1 MKNWTVADNHL
12 AYCDD
17 YGVLHHPSASE
28 IMNCMQ
34 GEGIPPVAC
43 SEGELSFSRLCA
55 SIECSFVFE
64 SDRKYIA
71 FRVFAVRSGKTVP
84 VDFLNGKTVD
94 HVIISG
100 RWMYLGDG
108 SRLLNEM
115 LEKVS
120 VRDDGK
126 TDFDSY
132 LTLSRELRS
141 CEIIEFSD
149 FITPEDILNLSQEKP
164 QVPDNLNAALFPY
177 QKEGFE
183 WMVRTLSV
191 AHGFLLG
198 DEMGLGKTLQI
209 ITLLLYHER
218 KADIHAL
225 IVAPVSLLVNW
236 AREISRFAPSLT
248 FRIHS
253 GGMRTGLYSDLFD
266 VNVIITSYGTAVK
279 DLSMLKMSEWDFL
292 ILDEG
297 QNIRNPN
304 SERAVQIK
312 KIPRKN
318 SIVMSGTP
326 FENHLTDIWSIYDFV
341 HPGLLGELSAFKDL
355 YHDNVYNAE
364 RIEPI
369 ITPFMIRRR
378 VSDVRKDLPE
388 KIIDN
393 QELMMTDY
401 ESGLYEKIRGT
412 EHDKKDTLGILT
424 KLRLL
429 CTHPFLVDDSLP
441 KEAPEE
447 YSAKYSRFIEIVE
460 EIIANDEKLIVF
472 TTYRKMNELIVN
484 DLRRRFGI
492 YTDFIDGSTSDR
504 QQKVDDFSSQEGSAV
519 LVVNP
524 KAGGAGLNITSATHV
539 VHYNLEWNP
548 ALESQA
554 SARAYRTGQTRNVI
568 IHRLFYSGTVEE
580 YINDLMERKKEIG
593 EAAVIGS
600 NGFDDLNIDL
610 IQALRKTPKGGMNT

>member
-1 MKNWTVADNHL
+1 MRNWTVCSNHL
-12 AYCDD
+12 AYFDES
-17 YGVLHHPSASE
+17 GFLHHPEASE
-28 IMNCMQ
+28 IMECMQ
-34 GEGIPPVAC
+34 SDGIPSVAY
-43 SEGELSFSRLCA
+43 ENGELSFSRLCA
-55 SIECSFVFE
+55 VIKCSFVFDSVKE
-64 SDRKYIA
+64 SIV
-71 FRVFAVRSGKTVP
+71 FRVAAVRSGHNTA
-84 VDFLNGKTVD
+84 VDFLNGKIVN
-94 HVIISG
+94 HVIING
-100 RWMYLGDG
+100 RWMYLGD
-108 SRLLNEM
+108 SSHLLNEM

-126 TDFDSY
+126 TGFDSY
-132 LTLSRELRS
+132 LILSRELRS
-141 CEIIEFSD
+141 CGNMEFSD
-149 FITPEDILNLSQEKP
+149 SVTPEDILKLSHENP
-164 QVPDNLNAALFPY
+164 LVPDNLNATLFPY
-177 QKEGFE
+177 QKDGFE

-209 ITLLLYHER
+209 ITLLLYHSQ
-218 KADIHAL
+218 KSDIHAL
-225 IVAPVSLLVNW
+225 IITPVSLLVNW
-236 AREISRFAPSLT
+236 AREISRFAPTLT

-253 GGMRTGLYSDLFD
+253 GIMRTGLWSDLLD
-266 VNVIITSYGTAVK
+266 VNIIITSYGTAVK
-279 DLSMLKMSEWDFL
+279 DFSMLKMAEWDFL

-297 QNIRNPN
+297 QNIKNPD

-355 YHDNVYNAE
+355 YRDNVYNAE

-393 QELMMTDY
+393 QELLMTDY

-447 YSAKYSRFIEIVE
+447 YSAKYTRFLEIVE

-504 QQKVDDFSSQEGSAV
+504 QQKVDDFSLLEGAAV